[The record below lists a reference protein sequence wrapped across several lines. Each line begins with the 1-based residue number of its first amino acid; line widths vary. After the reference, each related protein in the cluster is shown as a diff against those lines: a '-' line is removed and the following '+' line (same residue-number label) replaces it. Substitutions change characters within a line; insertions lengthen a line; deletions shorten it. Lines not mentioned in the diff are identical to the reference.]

1 MTSPFAVSLPYRAGR
16 GAASFDKL
24 RTNGVVGGVKT
35 NGVVA
40 GARTDGVVA
49 AVRTHRAVG
58 TLRSDGWWAEWAR
71 MGLAV
76 CRGQ

>member
-1 MTSPFAVSLPYRAGR
+1 M
-16 GAASFDKL
+16 
-24 RTNGVVGGVKT
+24 VGGVKT

-58 TLRSDGWWAEWAR
+58 TLLSDGWWAEWAR

-76 CRGQ
+76 CRGQQPVVEQWQGVQHQDSVRISGHDGKITA